1 MNNRQQIPW
10 NLGEFPF
17 FRRADNFQYF
27 HCCSRW
33 LRAWHLFN
41 NFPLPRLPLEHIRAA
56 IKQPLQF
63 LPNFLQFGIFRQ
75 ILPTCGLRK
84 DLGLRDGVQKTVF
97 WGNFLILV
105 DPPPLAIIGL
115 FYHTVQYCVKTKYWL
130 QMGWIWPIC
139 LRETW
144 QWLWM
149 TFKGSVRPS
158 GL

>member
-1 MNNRQQIPW
+1 MPLPLKVCKKYNYTLLFVVSYIAHFEKDWKIFSKFLENF
-10 NLGEFPF
+10 GEFPF

-75 ILPTCGLRK
+75 ILHTCGLRK
-84 DLGLRDGVQKTVF
+84 ELGLRDGVQKKLF
-97 WGNFLILV
+97 FFCGKFPIPV
-105 DPPPLAIIGL
+105 DPLPLDIIGHNRPIL
-115 FYHTVQYCVKTKYWL
+115 PHSVVSCKT
-130 QMGWIWPIC
+130 
-139 LRETW
+139 
-144 QWLWM
+144 
-149 TFKGSVRPS
+149 
-158 GL
+158 

>member
-1 MNNRQQIPW
+1 MEKLSSRNSIVLTLKVCTKYNYTLLFVVSYFYILKGLNNRQQIPR
-10 NLGEFPF
+10 NFGEFPF

-84 DLGLRDGVQKTVF
+84 DLGLINGVQKTGF
-97 WGNFLILV
+97 
-105 DPPPLAIIGL
+105 
-115 FYHTVQYCVKTKYWL
+115 
-130 QMGWIWPIC
+130 
-139 LRETW
+139 
-144 QWLWM
+144 
-149 TFKGSVRPS
+149 
-158 GL
+158 